1 MIQSMT
7 GYGRGTAG
15 KGINKITSF
24 VKVVNG
30 RYLDIKIRGIE
41 IEPSDYNEIRNLLV
55 EKLVRGTVQVTIE
68 VENKNNLETLSFNK
82 DRFEAIEGILIE
94 VQKKYGRHLEMSD
107 IINSNDLF
115 YYSEPQSL
123 DSKLLINSVTKACD
137 EVNTMRKKEG
147 GKLKSDLDG
156 RLNILIKLL
165 LKLEKQIPE
174 ETKKRAKKYRVRVG
188 ELAQDILIDES
199 RIIQEIAI
207 LAEKADI
214 TEEVVRLKSHFDQ
227 FKSIIAKIDPVGKQ
241 LNFLIQEISRE
252 MNTIGSK
259 TSSNDLINTIII
271 MKDELEKIR
280 EQTQNIL

>member
-30 RYLDIKIRGIE
+30 RYLDIKFRGIE
-41 IEPSDYNEIRNLLV
+41 IEPSNYNEIRNLLV

-137 EVNTMRKKEG
+137 EVNSMRKKEG
-147 GKLKSDLDG
+147 GKLKSDLDD
-156 RLNILIKLL
+156 RLNVLIKLL

-188 ELAQDILIDES
+188 ELAQDISIDES

>member
-137 EVNTMRKKEG
+137 EVNSMRKKEG

-156 RLNILIKLL
+156 RLNVLIKLL

-188 ELAQDILIDES
+188 ELAQDISIDES

>member
-15 KGINKITSF
+15 KGINKITSL

-55 EKLVRGTVQVTIE
+55 EKIVRGTVQVTIE

-82 DRFEAIEGILIE
+82 DRFEAIENILIE

-137 EVNTMRKKEG
+137 EVNSMRKKEG
-147 GKLKSDLDG
+147 GKLKSDLDD
-156 RLNILIKLL
+156 RLNVLIKLL

-188 ELAQDILIDES
+188 ELAQDISIDES